1 MRDSFR
7 NKKTSIMKKLFFIA
21 MIIASVG
28 AKAQTP
34 TLCNGIIPIL
44 MGDSVI
50 FDLPEHPFDIT
61 LHDRLPSGGITRF
74 HQYYAVIR
82 LPASCLPSSLSQL

>member
-1 MRDSFR
+1 
-7 NKKTSIMKKLFFIA
+7 MKKLLFIA

-61 LHDRLPSGGITRF
+61 YHPK
-74 HQYYAVIR
+74 
-82 LPASCLPSSLSQL
+82 LSTPFDNDPLEKLKRNIIACPVTNYLTIIKNN